1 MLQMDTTLQVITI
14 SSSFP
19 QGWCATISTLG
30 DGDVVCFP
38 SMIHTKKELV
48 RWETLMAHIS
58 ASRVLTMLMFGASVL
73 HPALNDQHHF
83 YSYAPHRPTTLSR

>member
-19 QGWCATISTLG
+19 QAWCATISTLG
-30 DGDVVCFP
+30 DGDVVGF
-38 SMIHTKKELV
+38 HTKKELV

-58 ASRVLTMLMFGASVL
+58 ASRVLTMLVFGASVL
-73 HPALNDQHHF
+73 HYALNDQHHL
-83 YSYAPHRPTTLSR
+83 YSYAPHRPTSLSR